1 MNILLSSYSFGAH
14 RGSEAGVGWNV
25 ARGLALRGHTVVVIT
40 TYEFTESN
48 HRTIKEEGLNI
59 RLLEEDCGI
68 TDYPSASSYRKWQR
82 RIGSVIKKEIIG
94 NKYDVIHHVTF
105 NQYRNI
111 HDVFA
116 AELPY
121 LIGPVGGAE
130 KIPFPLMLYG
140 DLPLKMR
147 MKEILRYVKWDAL
160 PLMFRCKL
168 SRLRGLVL
176 ASNISTAERL
186 KFLPIAP
193 VICPAI
199 AIYEK
204 EILTES
210 ASLNGSAP
218 YILFDGGLAR
228 PQKGTWLALRALR
241 RLWDAGTRIPLRM
254 VGVPEKDVATIRQY
268 GQRISLPDEAL
279 QLEAHVSR
287 DRMLSFMQQATSMLS
302 CVYRDSGSMA
312 LLEALAQGCNIV
324 CLDIPSQQWLPEH
337 FCYKVQVKSRSV
349 AMEQAIVSALHEAT
363 NSKRSPEWH
372 DERCKWIRQHMTWE
386 SRISTLE
393 QFYNTIVS

>member
-1 MNILLSSYSFGAH
+1 MNILLSSYSFGAN

-25 ARGLALRGHTVVVIT
+25 ARGLVSRGHNVAVVT
-40 TYEFTESN
+40 THEFTEIN
-48 HRTIKEEGLNI
+48 HEAIAKEGLSI
-59 RLLEEDCGI
+59 RLLEEDCGVFH
-68 TDYPSASSYRKWQR
+68 YASSASYRQWQR
-82 RIGSVIKKEIIG
+82 KIGPVIRKETSR
-94 NKYDVIHHVTF
+94 NQYDVIHHITF

-121 LIGPVGGAE
+121 VIGPVGGSE

-140 DLPLKMR
+140 DLPLRMR
-147 MKEILRYVKWDAL
+147 IKEMLRYVAWDAL
-160 PLMFRCKL
+160 PLVFRCKRH
-168 SRLRGLVL
+168 RLHGQVLV
-176 ASNISTAERL
+176 SNISTAERL
-186 KFLPIAP
+186 KSLPVAP

-199 AIYEK
+199 AIQEDEIVEK
-204 EILTES
+204 PTLAYT
-210 ASLNGSAP
+210 NAP

-241 RLWDAGTRIPLRM
+241 RLWSRNVHIALRI
-254 VGVPEKDVATIRQY
+254 VGVPECDAATIRQY
-268 GQRISLPDEAL
+268 AQRISLPEEAL
-279 QLEAHVSR
+279 QLEPQVSR
-287 DRMLSFMQQATSMLS
+287 DCMLKYMQQATAMLS

-324 CLDIPSQQWLPEH
+324 CLDIPSQHWLPEN

-349 AMEQAIVSALHEAT
+349 AMEQAIASALQEAT

-372 DERCKWIRQHMTWE
+372 AERCKWLRQHMTWE

-393 QFYNTIVS
+393 QFYDTVVP